1 AEAEYV
7 FHLAAPPAQTEGV
20 IDPMAAH
27 HAGSTGTLHVLM
39 AARDANVKRVLY
51 ASSCYVYGERSGA
64 PGRGAEPLQPLCPY
78 GLAKQMG
85 EQQCL
90 AFTGQYGLETVRL
103 RYFSVFGPRQ
113 SADSPY
119 SATLAQLIRQA
130 LAGRRAVIP
139 GGPMGQ
145 QDLLAVDDAVHATLL
160 AAGTRRAGGRGDN
173 IGAGRFRTVPH
184 A

>member
-1 AEAEYV
+1 
-7 FHLAAPPAQTEGV
+7 
-20 IDPMAAH
+20 
-27 HAGSTGTLHVLM
+27 
-39 AARDANVKRVLY
+39 
-51 ASSCYVYGERSGA
+51 
-64 PGRGAEPLQPLCPY
+64 
-78 GLAKQMG
+78 
-85 EQQCL
+85 QCL

-145 QDLLAVDDAVHATLL
+145 QDMLTVDDAVHATLL
-160 AAGTRRAGGRGDN
+160 AAGTRRAAGGVYN
-173 IGAGRFRTVPH
+173 IGSGRFRTVQHMVAALNPLLGTTLQPLEVFPGPGEDIGYL
-184 A
+184 ADTRRAEVDLGFCPATDFAKGLRRCVEFYLA